1 MSDFIFS
8 NKKIDKGILNKNIK
22 QIYHKDSPS
31 VNEYHGNWGSL
42 SVSDN
47 LYNGFQPYETAK
59 HICIVIGGPVLTFR
73 SNNFLTSKNLDEKN
87 TGSKAIYERWLSGGM
102 VWERDLSG
110 PFAMLIVDKII
121 GQITFVTDMMSF
133 IPIYLFKDSSSLMV
147 STHVDALAKS
157 SNQQNNI
164 DEISKVDF
172 ILHGSITFP
181 FTDYELI
188 KQVKPASVYY
198 TGVEEDEVKSLT
210 YWTPKEKVQYESIE
224 QAASELRGALDRY
237 IKFVTK
243 DMTHIAQ
250 FISGGED
257 SRLLSSL
264 LPKKIKRDS
273 FAFLEEMNIEG
284 KIAYK
289 TAEAYGAS
297 FNLAKRSKTHYLDVL
312 PACSDLVGS
321 GSQFLN
327 VHTMGF
333 HKSCKLNQYVAVFGG
348 LFSDALLKGTR
359 IKKVLGQG
367 VFPFLPQIK
376 SKSDSSVSKVK
387 NTFFKPEVIHE
398 LDKRKKQHFEYVAQY
413 RPESVAEWVELWPI
427 SMNSNSPNLHGN
439 RRLFRTYEPFLA
451 NEVIKISAS
460 VPQNWK
466 LNRKLFYKT
475 ARPLFKSTKWLIN
488 SDGRWSYFPWY
499 VNSIPQFLMWVY
511 QQAGRKSGL
520 VKTNHGSW
528 ADWNVVMK
536 SKKWQATTKRYIK
549 GLNEIE
555 SVFKQNEFP
564 NVFESKTLTKK
575 QKLNL
580 LQVLYYFY

>member
-1 MSDFIFS
+1 
-8 NKKIDKGILNKNIK
+8 
-22 QIYHKDSPS
+22 
-31 VNEYHGNWGSL
+31 
-42 SVSDN
+42 
-47 LYNGFQPYETAK
+47 
-59 HICIVIGGPVLTFR
+59 
-73 SNNFLTSKNLDEKN
+73 
-87 TGSKAIYERWLSGGM
+87 
-102 VWERDLSG
+102 
-110 PFAMLIVDKII
+110 
-121 GQITFVTDMMSF
+121 
-133 IPIYLFKDSSSLMV
+133 
-147 STHVDALAKS
+147 
-157 SNQQNNI
+157 
-164 DEISKVDF
+164 
-172 ILHGSITFP
+172 
-181 FTDYELI
+181 
-188 KQVKPASVYY
+188 
-198 TGVEEDEVKSLT
+198 
-210 YWTPKEKVQYESIE
+210 
-224 QAASELRGALDRY
+224 
-237 IKFVTK
+237 
-243 DMTHIAQ
+243 
-250 FISGGED
+250 
-257 SRLLSSL
+257 
-264 LPKKIKRDS
+264 
-273 FAFLEEMNIEG
+273 
-284 KIAYK
+284 
-289 TAEAYGAS
+289 
-297 FNLAKRSKTHYLDVL
+297 
-312 PACSDLVGS
+312 
-321 GSQFLN
+321 
-327 VHTMGF
+327 
-333 HKSCKLNQYVAVFGG
+333 
-348 LFSDALLKGTR
+348 
-359 IKKVLGQG
+359 
-367 VFPFLPQIK
+367 K